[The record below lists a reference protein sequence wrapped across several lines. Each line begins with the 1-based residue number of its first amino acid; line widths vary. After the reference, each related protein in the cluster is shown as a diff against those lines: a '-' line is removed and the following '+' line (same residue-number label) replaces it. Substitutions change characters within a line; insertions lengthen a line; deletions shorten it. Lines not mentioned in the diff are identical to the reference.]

1 MSIVEPFKLDRPGGG
16 VLRGMVDLPEAPGRC
31 PTVVICHGFKGFM
44 EWGFFPAVAELLS
57 QRGFV
62 TVRFNLAG
70 SGMQP
75 GDELVSDPRAFSAN
89 TYSAEV
95 TDLLRVLEATGHEIA
110 EDRVDRGRLGL
121 FGHSRGGGAAIL
133 AAASQPWRDRIRTLV
148 TWAAI
153 SHVDRYTAEEKRVWR
168 ATGELPVVNTRT
180 GQQLALGRGLLE
192 DVERH
197 SAGSLDILA
206 AAGRVAAPWLI
217 VHGGDDESVPAGEA
231 AELAARAA
239 GTHELLDPRRRTH
252 LRRQASLR
260 GPDPPSHPG
269 AERHADLVPSP
280 PVKTPRDCRRRSRQ
294 RPGPGRSREVA

>member
-1 MSIVEPFKLDRPGGG
+1 MSIVEPFKLERPGGG
-16 VLRGMVDLPEAPGRC
+16 VLRGVVDLPEAPGRC

-44 EWGFFPAVAELLS
+44 EWGFFPAVAELLA

-75 GDELVSDPRAFSAN
+75 GDELVSDPRAFSAS

-95 TDLLRVLEATGHEIA
+95 ADLLRVLEATGHEIA
-110 EDRVDRGRLGL
+110 DDRVDRGRLGL

-133 AAASQPWRDRIRTLV
+133 AAASPAWRDRIRALV

-153 SHVDRYTAEEKRVWR
+153 SHVDRYTPEEKRIWR
-168 ATGELPVVNTRT
+168 AAGELPVVNTRT

-197 SAGSLDILA
+197 AAGSLDILA

-217 VHGGDDESVPAGEA
+217 VHGGDDESVPASEA

-239 GTHELLDPRRRTH
+239 GTHELLVI
-252 LRRQASLR
+252 
-260 GPDPPSHPG
+260 PG
-269 AERHADLVPSP
+269 AGHTFGAKHPFVGPTPHLIQALNATQTWFRRHL
-280 PVKTPRDCRRRSRQ
+280 
-294 RPGPGRSREVA
+294 